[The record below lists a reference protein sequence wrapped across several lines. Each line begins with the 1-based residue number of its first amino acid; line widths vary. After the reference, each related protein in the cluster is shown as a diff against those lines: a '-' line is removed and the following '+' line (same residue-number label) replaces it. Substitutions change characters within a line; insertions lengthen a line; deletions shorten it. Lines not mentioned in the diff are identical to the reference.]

1 VKEDPND
8 ESRFLI
14 ENLDSSFGFFRCYGE
29 CRWLLLAVV
38 WIDFFMTQS
47 LFVYFLFYV
56 LS

>member
-38 WIDFFMTQS
+38 WIDLFMTQS